1 MLKEFALI
9 VLKLEVLDD
18 KCYDWFFL
26 YLAKSLV
33 RALRSKTLRQKQM
46 GRVSILNIRL

>member
-33 RALRSKTLRQKQM
+33 RALSKTLRQKQM